1 MRMMTTGAPVFLAAL
16 LAGSAAAAPAPKT
29 LKFNLT
35 TITDAQGMHVN
46 VEGKIWVKRQ
56 NVTISQTQTTRISQ
70 VQSGVPIPDS
80 LFAVPAGYKIVEAG
94 QPGVPGLPGA
104 PGMGR
109 PGAGP

>member
-46 VEGKIWVKRQ
+46 VEGKIWVKGQKARFETNQ
-56 NVTISQTQTTRISQ
+56 PMTGPMIVLVDGSKVRTLYPQRKQGTVTT
-70 VQSGVPIPDS
+70 
-80 LFAVPAGYKIVEAG
+80 LH
-94 QPGVPGLPGA
+94 LGA
-104 PGMGR
+104 N
-109 PGAGP
+109 GPKNPW